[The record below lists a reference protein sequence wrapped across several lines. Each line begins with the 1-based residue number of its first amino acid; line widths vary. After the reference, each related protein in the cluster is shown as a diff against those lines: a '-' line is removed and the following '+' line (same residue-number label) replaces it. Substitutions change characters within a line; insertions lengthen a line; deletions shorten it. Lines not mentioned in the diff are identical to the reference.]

1 MKRMSIASL
10 FPRDG
15 ALQARSGQNAPI
27 LSGLAP
33 DDGMQPA
40 LHTVRIPN
48 ASRGFRVQ
56 PHGIL
61 ADKYAKENNKM
72 KNQKF
77 GGWIGLLAGALVF
90 AGCVAVPQAAPAAEE
105 PRVYFANI
113 EDGAMITSPATVTM
127 ASENFVVVPAGEPKA
142 GEGHLHI
149 MVDVHLHY
157 GQGQL
162 EADLTLTPGE
172 HTLCLQAA
180 DGAHLALPGEGMRQQ
195 IAVTVQ

>member
-1 MKRMSIASL
+1 
-10 FPRDG
+10 
-15 ALQARSGQNAPI
+15 
-27 LSGLAP
+27 
-33 DDGMQPA
+33 
-40 LHTVRIPN
+40 
-48 ASRGFRVQ
+48 
-56 PHGIL
+56 
-61 ADKYAKENNKM
+61 M

-149 MVDVHLHY
+149 MVDVPCVADGEVIVKDDVHLHY